1 MPANSGLLFRAKSL
15 PGEFSVMVKVFVN
28 GVEVEVD
35 ATSTILK
42 AAEKAGISIPTFCYH
57 PRMDPAGSCRI
68 CAVELED
75 SKRVVMSCVTPVS
88 DGMRIL
94 TESAKVADARKTNL
108 ELLLLHHP
116 LDCPVCDC
124 GGECPLQNMSFS
136 YGASDSRFESHR
148 NDEVEDIKSDVLV
161 FNSNRCILCGKCV
174 RICDEVQD
182 VHAIGFIN
190 RGFDTVIGPPLGKK
204 LDCEFCGDCLEV
216 CPTGAITDKF
226 VRYQYRPW
234 QLEKTKTTC
243 TYCASGCQMNVETE
257 KEAIIRVTSS
267 EGEGPNEGSLCAI
280 GRFGFSHVQSTERLD
295 KPYARSFSRLVPT
308 EWDSVIPELAEKLS
322 SIVRVG
328 PDRIA
333 TLVSPRIPMEDA
345 YLIQG
350 FSRRVLRSNYID
362 SGARYGFMNAAY
374 PIGKATGTLRPM
386 VDHQDLLKAKVILV
400 IGADPTSESNI
411 TGLFLKRAVRKEKS
425 RMYYV
430 GSESVSITSR
440 AKDHIRVLPGGE
452 GLFAWILSEEISSQE
467 AHRHPDFLSRKEEL
481 FKSFNVDPQ
490 AYTRLVQD
498 LREAQTGII
507 ITGRVFHRIQSAY
520 AAMENLLRMVQ
531 SLGWVEKEGCGIL
544 PLPEVGND
552 LGVLMMGATYEWLPG
567 LLDSQDSE
575 CKKKWEST
583 WGDHLSYGKGG
594 GLKEILEGINAGNIK
609 GLISFG
615 ENPLTHFSPHSGVHE
630 ILAKLELIV
639 SIDLFQT
646 SLSDQAH
653 YLLPAASSYERAGHV
668 VSVEGFVQSL
678 SPAMTYWGESLSDG
692 EIVSRL
698 SESMGHPLSNGSTS
712 EISKEIF
719 TLMPDL
725 SPSTRNGEHFMGPT
739 GNLILP
745 TQTPQP
751 PHKAD
756 RNTVSQKMHS
766 NHKEA
771 PSAHS
776 PILPENISGEGEF
789 VLALNKSL
797 FHSGKMTLLDP
808 SLMKMKSAASL
819 RINRQTAKKL
829 KIKKNELVLIENK
842 YGTCT
847 IPVELTSGVTENELQ
862 VPYHFVSP
870 DLLSLFP
877 GEMNYSGPCHT
888 VTMLRTRVTLKKIE

>member
-1 MPANSGLLFRAKSL
+1 
-15 PGEFSVMVKVFVN
+15 MVKVFVN

-490 AYTRLVQD
+490 AYIRLVQD

>member
-1 MPANSGLLFRAKSL
+1 
-15 PGEFSVMVKVFVN
+15 MVKVFVN

-594 GLKEILEGINAGNIK
+594 GLKEILEGINAVNIK

-808 SLMKMKSAASL
+808 SLMKMKSEASL

>member
-1 MPANSGLLFRAKSL
+1 
-15 PGEFSVMVKVFVN
+15 MVKVFVN

-42 AAEKAGISIPTFCYH
+42 AAEKAGVSIPTFCYH

-75 SKRVVMSCVTPVS
+75 SKRVVMSCVTPVAE
-88 DGMRIL
+88 GMRIL

-124 GGECPLQNMSFS
+124 GGECPLQNMSFA

-267 EGEGPNEGSLCAI
+267 EGEGPNEGSICAI

-308 EWDSVIPELAEKLS
+308 EWDSVIPEIAERIRK
-322 SIVRVG
+322 IAGTG

-333 TLVSPRIPMEDA
+333 TLVSPRITLEDA

-350 FSRRVLRSNYID
+350 FTRRVLRSNFID
-362 SGARYGFMNAAY
+362 SGARYGFMNAAF
-374 PIGKATGTLRPM
+374 PIARATGTLRPM

-400 IGADPTSESNI
+400 IGADPTAESNI
-411 TGLFLKRAVRKEKS
+411 TGLFLKRAIRKEKA

-430 GSESVSITSR
+430 GSESVSITAR
-440 AKDHIRVLPGGE
+440 AKEHIRVLPGGE
-452 GLFAWILSEEISSQE
+452 GLFAWVLSEEIAGEESS
-467 AHRHPDFLSRKEEL
+467 RHPEFLAKKEDL

-490 AYTRLVQD
+490 AYTKLVQD
-498 LREAQTGII
+498 LRESPTGVI
-507 ITGRVFHRIQSAY
+507 ITGRVFHRIQSAFD
-520 AAMENLLRMVQ
+520 AMESLIRMTNA
-531 SLGWVEKEGCGIL
+531 LGWVEKEGCGIL

-552 LGVLMMGATYEWLPG
+552 LGVLMMGATHEWLPG
-567 LLDSQDSE
+567 LLDSQDPE
-575 CKKKWEST
+575 NKKKWEAT
-583 WGDHLSYGKGG
+583 WGEPLSYGKGG
-594 GLKEILEGINAGNIK
+594 GLKEILEGIKSGAIK

-615 ENPLTHFSPHSGVHE
+615 ENPLTHFSPNSEVRE
-630 ILAKLELIV
+630 ILSKLDLLV
-639 SIDLFQT
+639 SVDLFQT

-653 YLLPAASSYERAGHV
+653 FLLPAASSYERSGHV
-668 VSVEGFVQSL
+668 VSVEGFVQAL
-678 SPAMTYWGESLSDG
+678 NPAMTYWGESLTDG

-698 SESMGHPLSNGSTS
+698 AECMGVPFATRSTG
-712 EISKEIF
+712 EVSKEIF

-725 SPSTRNGEHFMGPT
+725 SPSTRNGDHFMGPT

-745 TQTPQP
+745 TIVNQP

-756 RNTVSQKMHS
+756 RKTVMKRMASRAENWK
-766 NHKEA
+766 
-771 PSAHS
+771 SAIT
-776 PILPENISGEGEF
+776 PIQPEIISGEGDF
-789 VLALNKSL
+789 VFALNKSL

-808 SLMKMKSAASL
+808 SLMKMESSAFV

-829 KIKKNELVLIENK
+829 KIKKNENVLIENS
-842 YGTCT
+842 YGSC
-847 IPVELTSGVTENELQ
+847 ILPVELTSGVTENELQ
-862 VPYHFVSP
+862 VPYHFDSP
-870 DLLSLFP
+870 DLMGLFP
-877 GEMNYSGPCHT
+877 GEINYSGTCST